1 MLSSLRDTGSE
12 KPCGCLN
19 VELQNAP
26 ANDIAIPANLHPVR
40 THGRTDRD
48 MDAQPARPRTLKCIV
63 ACACNANSH
72 GNDNASGR
80 RGWADEEMEGSP
92 EIRSNASQA

>member
-12 KPCGCLN
+12 KPCVCLN

-40 THGRTDRD
+40 THGRTDRN
-48 MDAQPARPRTLKCIV
+48 MDALPARL
-63 ACACNANSH
+63 
-72 GNDNASGR
+72 
-80 RGWADEEMEGSP
+80 
-92 EIRSNASQA
+92 